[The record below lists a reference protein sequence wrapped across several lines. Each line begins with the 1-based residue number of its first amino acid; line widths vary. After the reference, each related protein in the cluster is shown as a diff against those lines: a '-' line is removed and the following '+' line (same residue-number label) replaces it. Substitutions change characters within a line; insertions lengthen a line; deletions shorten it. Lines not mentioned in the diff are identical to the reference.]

1 MSSFK
6 HEHNSSIVNNQQDI
20 PWDNPRFRNWVAVAR
35 ACHAVER
42 AVAVALAPLHLK
54 PAQLDVLMN
63 LYRHPGMSQHD
74 LARKLLV
81 GRSNITMLLP
91 QMEKRNLL
99 RREGDANDKRVLRLT
114 LTEDGV
120 TLLMKAL
127 KVHMALIEKAMSQST
142 AAECDMLGDQM
153 RRVAQVLKCD

>member
-1 MSSFK
+1 M
-6 HEHNSSIVNNQQDI
+6 NNTQDL

-42 AVAVALAPLHLK
+42 ALAAALQPFDLK

-74 LARKLLV
+74 VARRLLV

-91 QMEKRNLL
+91 QLEKQGLI
-99 RREGDANDKRVLRLT
+99 RREGDSKDKRVIRLF
-114 LTEDGV
+114 LTDDGEAK
-120 TLLMKAL
+120 LMEAL
-127 KVHMALIEKAMSQST
+127 KIYSALIDKVMAQST
-142 AAECDMLGDQM
+142 PAECDAMGEQM
-153 RRVAQVLKCD
+153 RRIEEALREE